1 MTFLNDHYNEIFK
14 KFEKDVLLKDITS
27 FKEGRGRLNKLL
39 NHFFKECIFKCKGS
53 KGNKSPMQVLDNDAD
68 MEFILN
74 YVKTKPN
81 FYTGSII
88 QNVESYFRNGTRF
101 ARKVANFDPK
111 NARSIYNKYSTGDK
125 VCILDTSAGF
135 GSRMCGALLS
145 GHSYYGI
152 DPNREL
158 MGKLKECYSFLK
170 ENGQLNADQ
179 ECKLYCQGSETFIK
193 DLENSCDIMFTSPPY
208 FNLETYSDDECMS
221 TLNYDNYGQWLNKYV
236 KPTIDN
242 IYRYLKVGG
251 VAMINIKNLTSRGKE
266 KLFDDWFEIFSQHG
280 GFEFV
285 ETFEIKHQS
294 KKNYTMNC
302 NYSADSYKGFKEPVM
317 VFRKIK

>member
-1 MTFLNDHYNEIFK
+1 
-14 KFEKDVLLKDITS
+14 
-27 FKEGRGRLNKLL
+27 
-39 NHFFKECIFKCKGS
+39 
-53 KGNKSPMQVLDNDAD
+53 
-68 MEFILN
+68 
-74 YVKTKPN
+74 
-81 FYTGSII
+81 
-88 QNVESYFRNGTRF
+88 
-101 ARKVANFDPK
+101 
-111 NARSIYNKYSTGDK
+111 
-125 VCILDTSAGF
+125 
-135 GSRMCGALLS
+135 
-145 GHSYYGI
+145 
-152 DPNREL
+152 
-158 MGKLKECYSFLK
+158 
-170 ENGQLNADQ
+170 
-179 ECKLYCQGSETFIK
+179 
-193 DLENSCDIMFTSPPY
+193 
-208 FNLETYSDDECMS
+208 MS